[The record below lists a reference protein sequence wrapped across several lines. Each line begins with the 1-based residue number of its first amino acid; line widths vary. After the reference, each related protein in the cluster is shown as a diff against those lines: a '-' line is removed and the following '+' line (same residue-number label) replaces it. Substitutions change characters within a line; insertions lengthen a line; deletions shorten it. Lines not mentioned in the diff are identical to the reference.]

1 MRKWANGQMGKWANA
16 ATLFTAGRLASEK
29 LIGAPPWL
37 QCGGY
42 RMVIGM
48 EWWAMNQIFLDA
60 MRADVQ
66 YRVLFDLCMIE
77 GWKDHH
83 RGTDRCDNQY
93 QDQVL
98 DDDARHVVLERWERE
113 AMADGWNRGWDAG
126 DTGEP
131 IEFMQLSSDQ
141 VQGLVGEDD
150 TSDGEEWKRG
160 KG

>member
-1 MRKWANGQMGKWANA
+1 
-16 ATLFTAGRLASEK
+16 
-29 LIGAPPWL
+29 
-37 QCGGY
+37 
-42 RMVIGM
+42 
-48 EWWAMNQIFLDA
+48 MNQVFLDA
-60 MRADVQ
+60 MRIDVQ

-83 RGTDRCDNQY
+83 RGSDRGANQY
-93 QDQVL
+93 LHQVL

-113 AMADGWNRGWDAG
+113 AMADAWTRGWDAG
-126 DTGEP
+126 DSGEP
-131 IEFMQLSSDQ
+131 IEFMQLNADQ